1 MISTCVSRS
10 LGLSTKIWTVA
21 VFFNDVFHEALIR
34 FIERENIKAI
44 VARYATIDNTN
55 SNDPESLPLG
65 SSNGLEVKFF
75 TVLSC
80 I

>member
-1 MISTCVSRS
+1 M
-10 LGLSTKIWTVA
+10 
-21 VFFNDVFHEALIR
+21 
-34 FIERENIKAI
+34 ERENIKAI